1 MTQEIESKR
10 CFNVKNRV
18 CSREEEDE
26 DNDDD
31 VLFCGVGG
39 TNVITGMKH

>member
-1 MTQEIESKR
+1 VQQGRRRRK
-10 CFNVKNRV
+10 
-18 CSREEEDE
+18 EEDE

-39 TNVITGMKH
+39 TNVITGIKH